1 MLRKRNAVSKGF
13 DLMYSS
19 LLSLAD
25 DTFCLRLQSAAR
37 MWRKVADEELSKLNL
52 SDATT
57 SPLWLIN
64 KLGEGLRQRTLA
76 DRLGLE
82 GQSLVRLLD
91 QLEEQGLVVRRDD
104 PSDRRAKT
112 LYLTDAG
119 RALAERAEIVVK
131 RIRVR
136 LLEGVPVDH
145 MAIVDRVLD
154 SIIASA
160 TD

>member
-1 MLRKRNAVSKGF
+1 
-13 DLMYSS
+13 MYSS
-19 LLSLAD
+19 ILSLAD

-119 RALAERAEIVVK
+119 RKLAEQAEVVVK
-131 RIRVR
+131 RIRAR
-136 LLEGVPVDH
+136 LLQGVPVDH
-145 MAIVDRVLD
+145 LAIVDRVLD

-160 TD
+160 AL